1 MRLLRSAFGETHE
14 LIRDKNK
21 THPPSRIRMKK
32 LCTVHYV
39 GKDIYRGKFCIE
51 PYRSHRRR
59 TLRGRVKYTDES
71 CSFPV
76 LMTVTYEQ
84 SHGPTL
90 EVLVCCGGSQEVWV
104 NDSHRIKRFLH
115 ASSYANYPQTSM
127 LRIIVSTANNNVC
140 SQQLYSKSKLAN
152 RWNAFTHAVPKGA
165 YRTSF
170 NYSSIMFCSK

>member
-51 PYRSHRRR
+51 LYRSHRRR

-84 SHGPTL
+84 TEPRANLRSFS
-90 EVLVCCGGSQEVWV
+90 VLRWES
-104 NDSHRIKRFLH
+104 R
-115 ASSYANYPQTSM
+115 SM
-127 LRIIVSTANNNVC
+127 GQR
-140 SQQLYSKSKLAN
+140 
-152 RWNAFTHAVPKGA
+152 
-165 YRTSF
+165 
-170 NYSSIMFCSK
+170 